1 MINLSVDEAY
11 AFDYLSILHVKKELN
26 SKLTLTWEACF
37 SHIEKQVSSDLMNK
51 VVNSDEYKNMIEANQ
66 ITFNAVEKA
75 RYGSIT
81 AKEVDEANMLR
92 YKRKL
97 ELQARFFNNKLTEIK
112 T

>member
-1 MINLSVDEAY
+1 
-11 AFDYLSILHVKKELN
+11 
-26 SKLTLTWEACF
+26 
-37 SHIEKQVSSDLMNK
+37 
-51 VVNSDEYKNMIEANQ
+51 MIEANQ

-75 RYGSIT
+75 RYESIT

-97 ELQARFFNNKLTEIK
+97 ELQKKFFDNIVTETK

>member
-1 MINLSVDEAY
+1 MIDLLVDEAY
-11 AFDYLSILHVKKELN
+11 AFDYLSILHIKKNINLQSEQNWKDCFLYIEN
-26 SKLTLTWEACF
+26 QIGENKMSDIIHSK
-37 SHIEKQVSSDLMNK
+37 
-51 VVNSDEYKNMIEANQ
+51 EYQEMIQANQ

-92 YKRKL
+92 YNKKL
-97 ELQARFFNNKLTEIK
+97 NLQNKFFNSKIKEIK